1 MQQQITHLNQLH
13 ELVLEYQK
21 DILEIIGLVKLSN
34 PSDEVQRALNQVTKA
49 VQLLPYQAAT
59 SYYMDV
65 E

>member
-1 MQQQITHLNQLH
+1 MQQQITHLDQLH

-21 DILEIIGLVKLSN
+21 DILEIIGLVKISN

-49 VQLLPYQAAT
+49 VQLLPYQANT
-59 SYYMDV
+59 SYYIDV